1 MLPEVDPMHNLFLGT
16 AKHFLKTVWIER
28 GIISDSQFSAIQCRI
43 DSSMVPSDI
52 GRIPYKVRSG
62 FSSFTADQWKNWT
75 VHFSLLVLHDI
86 LSGENLE
93 CWHHFV
99 LACRILCCKQLTID
113 QVRLADALLLQ
124 FCRRTERMYGTH
136 IITPNMHMHCHLRS
150 CVEDYGPLHGFWLF
164 AFERYKG
171 ILGKTPCNNLSIE
184 TQLMQHFLGENEILS
199 TPLPQ
204 EFSGELKPL
213 FPKQIQASGSLHET
227 ISPAKDHDMFLPM
240 TSRSWTIDSPNTKF
254 KLPSH
259 CTRKVLLQNQVES
272 LVKLYSHLHSVSRSV
287 ITASSIYM
295 QYSSVVI
302 NDKQVG
308 THRTCSASS
317 SIVLVNWDHTLFGQ
331 DSSTNGLESTMSP
344 QVARPARINYFAKHV
359 ATINGQTHLL
369 ACVFVMV
376 HTSSQ
381 QQ

>member
-1 MLPEVDPMHNLFLGT
+1 
-16 AKHFLKTVWIER
+16 
-28 GIISDSQFSAIQCRI
+28 
-43 DSSMVPSDI
+43 
-52 GRIPYKVRSG
+52 
-62 FSSFTADQWKNWT
+62 
-75 VHFSLLVLHDI
+75 
-86 LSGENLE
+86 
-93 CWHHFV
+93 
-99 LACRILCCKQLTID
+99 
-113 QVRLADALLLQ
+113 
-124 FCRRTERMYGTH
+124 MYGTH

-259 CTRKVLLQNQVES
+259 CTRKVLLQNQVQS

-308 THRTCSASS
+308 THRTRSASS

-381 QQ
+381 KQ